1 MFYRRRPQTQL
12 EDSEMVSYPRAEL
25 ATVCIGSLKLEGL
38 MIENGTF
45 GIAVPQICSLFQF
58 DKNQASRAI
67 KSIMGASF
75 QFDKWNTTLNPKAV
89 NVLLLSNFEL
99 VLFELAIKQ
108 NPIAIDLSRTLMG
121 LSLQQL
127 FSDAFHVKF
136 ETEERQAWIFNRD
149 RSKTTFKK
157 YLTDSLKAYGYTE
170 NWQYGKFIHEMQA
183 GLGIEDGTR
192 DDLDN
197 ETLVKL
203 TTTQESIGLAIEM
216 GLEPYEAMR
225 RCINRMN

>member
-1 MFYRRRPQTQL
+1 MAKIFDRNVNDWTKTRPANAYIEAVSSETNIIASQL
-12 EDSEMVSYPRAEL
+12 LV
-25 ATVCIGSLKLEGL
+25 SLKG
-38 MIENGTF
+38 NSG
-45 GIAVPQICSLFQF
+45 
-58 DKNQASRAI
+58 
-67 KSIMGASF
+67 
-75 QFDKWNTTLNPKAV
+75 
-89 NVLLLSNFEL
+89 NFE
-99 VLFELAIKQ
+99 Q
-108 NPIAIDLSRTLMG
+108 G
-121 LSLQQL
+121 
-127 FSDAFHVKF
+127 
-136 ETEERQAWIFNRD
+136 IFNRD

-157 YLTDSLKAYGYTE
+157 YLTDSLIAYGYTE

-197 ETLVKL
+197 EALVKL

>member
-1 MFYRRRPQTQL
+1 MPENQQKIK
-12 EDSEMVSYPRAEL
+12 AEVAL
-25 ATVCIGSLKLEGL
+25 ISFCGLTFEGL
-38 MIENGTF
+38 MSENGEF
-45 GIAVPQICSLFQF
+45 GIGVPQICTTFNIDQ
-58 DKNQASRAI
+58 NQATRYI
-67 KSIMGASF
+67 KSLLGKECNI
-75 QFDKWNTTLNPKAV
+75 DKWHTQFRRNYV
-89 NVLLLSNFEL
+89 NVLLITEFEKLLAKLDRAGNKVSQNFRDD
-99 VLFELAIKQ
+99 LA
-108 NPIAIDLSRTLMG
+108 G
-121 LSLQQL
+121 LSLVQI

-136 ETEERQAWIFNRD
+136 EVEERQAWRFNRD

-203 TTTQESIGLAIEM
+203 TTTQESIGLAIEI